1 MFVSPNS
8 FSFIVLCWSTVFA
21 DLGLQ
26 GIDVNAEIFGYL
38 GDGLIRFIANLTAEA
53 LNSAV

>member
-1 MFVSPNS
+1 MFVSPN
-8 FSFIVLCWSTVFA
+8 SFIVLCWSTVFA

-38 GDGLIRFIANLTAEA
+38 GDGLIRFIRQFDG
-53 LNSAV
+53 